1 MSLKLRQVLPLA
13 ALVVVAVAS
22 GCSSSTSDPPQTD
35 TPDFDT
41 PKAVSLRP
49 ESVKANQHFA
59 NSVSVED
66 TRLVVTMD
74 ADNETMLSTV
84 KVGTIIAGN
93 RDTATADL
101 TLSKNPYGFLRR
113 VTDMSRSGNQA
124 ILTTE
129 RANLEDWME
138 EGDIAMGDG
147 ERSIFEDATAPTTQS
162 ADGVHILGGSAG
174 AAQPGSTQEAS
185 LEGNEASDPT
195 KSVKVRPFAK
205 VTNTKWA
212 LNAKYTGEFK
222 LRKSWFVP
230 TGVKRAK
237 ALLTMDPAVSADIE
251 VGVRVTGGGTAIGG
265 PNGYPIASMDKT
277 FTGKSVVI
285 PIDAGIPVT
294 LRFEP
299 QLKCSVS
306 LQGSAS
312 VKFRAQ
318 LQVHAAAGFLYDGS
332 FHDLSQ
338 APTINPSFLHPVSAK
353 VELDGTAECDLL
365 MVPAVLAFDA
375 VGLEGKVGPYVS
387 LNANACVLY
396 DAVTAKTTFGF
407 DAYEQHGLYGEFAG
421 RVQVPVLGV
430 GKDFSLITWHGL
442 KSKPAYFVGDANTC
456 NVQSKDSCQGKA
468 DGFYCSQ
475 LESYSG
481 YYCQGGSITAG
492 RQCADLSKK
501 CKSGDATSITCQ

>member
-13 ALVVVAVAS
+13 ALVIAAFAS
-22 GCSSSTSDPPQTD
+22 GCSSSSADSQQD
-35 TPDFDT
+35 EMPDFTT

-49 ESVKANQHFA
+49 GSVKASQHLA
-59 NSVSVED
+59 SSVSVED
-66 TRLVVTMD
+66 GRLVITMD
-74 ADNETMLSTV
+74 AENETALSAV
-84 KVGTIIAGN
+84 KVGTVIAGN
-93 RDTATADL
+93 RDTQTADL

-113 VTDMSRSGNQA
+113 VKDIQRNGNQA
-124 ILTTE
+124 ILVTE
-129 RANLEDWME
+129 PANLEDWME
-138 EGDIAMGDG
+138 EGDIFMGDG
-147 ERSIFEDATAPTTQS
+147 QRSIFEDSSAPGTQS
-162 ADGVHILGGSAG
+162 AQVHILGGSAG
-174 AAQPGSTQEAS
+174 SAQPGSSEEAS
-185 LEGNEASDPT
+185 LEGDEATDPT
-195 KSVKVRPFAK
+195 KQLKVRPYAK

-212 LNAKYTGEFK
+212 LNAKYDGAFQ
-222 LRKSWFVP
+222 LRKSWFIP

-237 ALLTMDPAVSADIE
+237 ALLTMDPTVSADIE

-265 PNGYPIASMDKT
+265 PNGYPVASMDKT
-277 FTGKSVVI
+277 FTGKSIMI

-299 QLKCSVS
+299 QLKCSIS

-312 VKFRAQ
+312 AKFRAQ

-338 APTINPSFLHPVSAK
+338 PPSINPSFLHPVDAK

-396 DAVTAKTTFGF
+396 DATTSKTSFGF

-442 KSKPAYFVGDANTC
+442 KSDPAYFVGNASSC
-456 NVQSKDSCQGKA
+456 NVQSKDSCDGKA
-468 DGFYCSQ
+468 DGFYCSE
-475 LESYSG
+475 LVSYSG
-481 YYCQGGSITAG
+481 YYCEGGTISLG
-492 RQCADLSKK
+492 RQCDDASKT
-501 CKSGDATSITCQ
+501 CKSGDATKIVCQ

>member
-1 MSLKLRQVLPLA
+1 MKLRQVLPLA
-13 ALVVVAVAS
+13 ALVLVACAA
-22 GCSSSTSDPPQTD
+22 GCSSSSDGQPPQD
-35 TPDFDT
+35 NPDFET

-49 ESVKANQHFA
+49 ESVKANQHFS

-66 TRLVVTMD
+66 GRLVLTMD
-74 ADNETMLSTV
+74 ADNETAMTTV

-93 RDTATADL
+93 RDTATPDL
-101 TLSKNPYGFLRR
+101 TMSKNPYGFLRR
-113 VTDMSRSGNQA
+113 VTGISRSGNQT

-129 RANLEDWME
+129 KANLEDWME
-138 EGDIAMGDG
+138 EGDIFMGEG
-147 ERSIFEDATAPTTQS
+147 QRSMFEEGPAPLTQS
-162 ADGVHILGGSAG
+162 ENIHILGGSAG
-174 AAQPGSTQEAS
+174 GAQPGSTEGAS
-185 LEGNEASDPT
+185 LEGDDKSDPT
-195 KSVKVRPFAK
+195 KKVTVRPFAK
-205 VTNTKWA
+205 ITNTKWA
-212 LNAKYTGEFK
+212 LNAKYDGEFK
-222 LRKSWFVP
+222 LRKTLFVP

-251 VGVRVTGGGTAIGG
+251 IGVRVTGGGTAIGG

-277 FTGKSVVI
+277 WNGTSVVI
-285 PIDAGIPVT
+285 PLEAGIPLTV
-294 LRFEP
+294 RFTP
-299 QLKCSVS
+299 QLKCAVS

-338 APTINPSFLHPVSAK
+338 APKLNPSFLHPVSGK
-353 VELDGTAECDLL
+353 VEIDGTAECDLL

-396 DAVTAKTTFGF
+396 DAITSKTTLGL

-430 GKDFSLITWHGL
+430 GKDFSLLTWHGL
-442 KSKPAYFVGDANTC
+442 KSKPAYIFGDANTC
-456 NVQSKDSCQGKA
+456 DVQSKDSCQGKK

-481 YYCQGGSITAG
+481 YYCQGGSLVAG
-492 RQCADLSKK
+492 RQCDDITKT
-501 CKSGDATSITCQ
+501 CKSGDANSITCQ